1 MEDYRIDPQT
11 GAVIFKRSKQ
21 KERVK
26 ELERTVRDLNERV
39 EHLEQII
46 SSLLDN

>member
-1 MEDYRIDPQT
+1 MEDYRIDQQT
-11 GAVIFKRSKQ
+11 GAVIFKRSKH

-26 ELERTVRDLNERV
+26 ELEKTVKDLNERV

-46 SSLLDN
+46 STLIDN

>member
-1 MEDYRIDPQT
+1 MEDYRIDQQT
-11 GAVIFKRSKQ
+11 GAVIFKRSKH

-46 SSLLDN
+46 SRLLDN